1 MPEVIVRIN
10 SSSYLNEKSEKWM
23 IEIENIDLH
32 NNYKSIKET
41 RAISTKLHGDAGH
54 EFHPSHRLH
63 IYTLKLALHQ
73 AQPSQA

>member
-23 IEIENIDLH
+23 IEIENIDVH
-32 NNYKSIKET
+32 KISILT
-41 RAISTKLHGDAGH
+41 NH

-63 IYTLKLALHQ
+63 IYTLKLAL